1 MELSVRLKVAE
12 ASEKDELP
20 RYRVR
25 TLCRWTDIS
34 ELSEVF
40 GEGDL
45 GWEAPSEETEGDEES
60 AAVGNEKKKLV
71 CSGDLK
77 RTISADM
84 KDKEV
89 LGRFNADPGVYVMVI
104 KEEMQ
109 EVVKPPVELIEGE
122 EPPAEPEEPEMELHL
137 IPTGFLYLDPSCFL
151 LNKDETLTSCVR
163 VADGVYAEMTLDCG
177 ESFLCL
183 QESFPLEPLVLSF
196 DSVDGYPV
204 STSATKS
211 QAMESVYVSGVFETG
226 IGNDSRRIYIRPSAT
241 DSGYVDENGN
251 YRIPLQ
257 FQVIM
262 LPGIGNVA
270 NFREGLRSKT
280 YTVEVHREDIFG
292 RAFSDRV
299 INDYH
304 VALVGGEDVEDK
316 RDPLAQATGKITE
329 ADEVLMKGFDD
340 ALAQSSCIN
349 QHGLARYRLERLL
362 DTSVDILKEFARK
375 REEGE
380 ALGEQNVLVTDDVF
394 ADVRTAQASKPERWK
409 PPSDVSL
416 LKSLRKE
423 RGNADIKKKVYVR
436 PFHEMYDDFNTML
449 YMSVKMHRFL
459 GAIKEPPPRQVTPEM
474 LEVAP
479 FTRTVLAFDY
489 QDDTTLLK
497 VNEALTKVNKIAL
510 SNIQGSIRSYSFTD
524 EEMEACVNGGLDVIT
539 GFMVI
544 DNDTRIIVLEGLAGP
559 EKGME
564 SVVRDLPRLASNNKH
579 LSMLANPNILFQKR
593 LYGEFGPD
601 LKRIRI
607 RNALPKLA
615 RKPEVYNRK
624 LVSEQ
629 CFEAIDHVMHLRWAP
644 DLLSTKELEMF
655 PSAASLNTVELLYGE
670 AISRADLDGV
680 GAEPPQETTKK
691 GKKKKKPSR
700 DTIAAQEI
708 SNYMA
713 AGDTQSAGEGA
724 GKTTILTHNLPP
736 TDSKNPEY
744 EEYLATRP
752 RHRVDYLAEQRT
764 LLEDAYIN
772 KEERVSKRE
781 AESKYVL
788 QKVFGDENARI
799 HVYACQKE
807 NFKIKSYSALR
818 QRILEK
824 GGDSTYTFSKDLLAG
839 TVAAVD
845 PEELKKKQ
853 ANPNLVDK
861 SRWLTQTG
869 MQYPKPKT
877 RKDLIT
883 HPKRP
888 SDSRID
894 ELNEPWILDLP
905 EDMQDPNSKFDPTD
919 PGYIHDLRLE
929 KGYTTRIQGGNDF
942 GALRPADYQREFQLK
957 HVGDR
962 KKLPRGGLTQGDK
975 GDMDPWAFRSVHLQ
989 KPEVTKQILEAQEQD
1004 KKDWLAKV
1012 KVDSL
1017 SFKVDGFVT
1026 RDKTLQIKRTDDILH
1041 DAPVREELIHLR
1053 NRTSELGTDFSYAP
1067 PPLSIF
1073 KGEPYVA
1080 NAAANA
1086 MTRHVDKTKFITSS
1100 KPGEKGAD
1108 FNRFID
1114 KYASAP
1120 RLVKLIHNRKHPP
1133 QDSTEHI
1140 GAKWGGNTSK

>member
-1 MELSVRLKVAE
+1 MELSVRLKVAD
-12 ASEKDELP
+12 ASEESGLGK
-20 RYRVR
+20 YRVR
-25 TLCRWTDIS
+25 TLCRWTEIA
-34 ELSEVF
+34 ELSGVY

-45 GWEAPSEETEGDEES
+45 GWKTTEEEGEPEGDGGDETTKTKSEGS
-60 AAVGNEKKKLV
+60 LV
-71 CSGDLK
+71 SSGDLT
-77 RTISADM
+77 RTLSADM
-84 KDKEV
+84 TDKDV
-89 LGRFNADPGVYVMVI
+89 LARFNADPGVYVMVI
-104 KEEMQ
+104 KEDMQ
-109 EVVKPPVELIEGE
+109 EVIKPPVELGEGE

-137 IPTGFLYLDPSCFL
+137 IPKAFMYLDPSCFL
-151 LNKDETLTSCVR
+151 LNKEQSLTSCVK
-163 VADGVYAEMTLDCG
+163 VTDGVYAEMSLSCG
-177 ESFLCL
+177 ESFLAME
-183 QESFPLEPLVLSF
+183 ESFPMEPLVLSF

-211 QAMESVYVSGVFETG
+211 QAMESMYVSGVVETG
-226 IGNDSRRIYIRPSAT
+226 IGNESRRVYVRPSAT
-241 DSGYVDENGN
+241 DTGFVDENGN
-251 YRIPLQ
+251 YRIPLN
-257 FQVIM
+257 FQIIL

-280 YTVEVHREDIFG
+280 YTVEVHRENIFA
-292 RAFSDRV
+292 RAFSEGV
-299 INDYH
+299 VEDYH
-304 VALVGGEDVEDK
+304 VALVGGEDVEEK
-316 RDPLAQATGKITE
+316 RDPLAQGTGTMTE
-329 ADEVLMKGFDD
+329 ADEVLMKGFNDS
-340 ALAQSSCIN
+340 LAQSSCVN

-362 DTSVDILKEFARK
+362 DTSVDILKDFAKK
-375 REEGE
+375 REEGD

-394 ADVRTAQASKPERWK
+394 ADVRTAQASKPLRWQ

-416 LKSLRKE
+416 LKSLRRE
-423 RGNADIKKKVYVR
+423 RGNSDIKKKTYVR
-436 PFHEMYDDFNTML
+436 PFHEMYDDFNTVL
-449 YMSVKMHRFL
+449 YMSIQMHRYL
-459 GAIKEPPPRQVTPEM
+459 GAIKEPPPREVTQEM
-474 LEVAP
+474 LEVSP

-489 QDDTTLLK
+489 KDDDTLLK

-524 EEMEACVNGGLDVIT
+524 EEMEAVVNGGLDVIT

-559 EKGME
+559 GKGME

-579 LSMLANPNILFQKR
+579 LSMLANPNVLFQKR

-680 GAEPPQETTKK
+680 GAEPPQENTRK
-691 GKKKKKPSR
+691 GDRKKKSEKSTGGSTMGGA
-700 DTIAAQEI
+700 DETVQGGTA
-708 SNYMA
+708 
-713 AGDTQSAGEGA
+713 EGA
-724 GKTTILTHNLPP
+724 GGKTTILTHNLPP
-736 TDSKNPEY
+736 TDSRNPAY
-744 EEYLATRP
+744 EEYLSTRP
-752 RHRVDYLAEQRT
+752 VHRLDYLQEQRT
-764 LLEDAYIN
+764 LLVDAYAN
-772 KEERVSKRE
+772 KDERVAKRE

-807 NFKIKSYSALR
+807 NIKIKSYAALR

-845 PEELKKKQ
+845 PDELKRKE
-853 ANPNLVDK
+853 ANPNLIDK
-861 SRWLTQTG
+861 TNWLTKTG

-877 RKDLIT
+877 LKDLIT

-905 EDMQDPNSKFDPTD
+905 ADQQDPNSKFDPTD
-919 PGYIHDLRLE
+919 PKYVHDLRLE

-942 GALRPADYQREFQLK
+942 GALKPADYQREFQLK
-957 HVGDR
+957 NVGDR
-962 KKLPRGGLTQGDK
+962 KKLPRGNLTQGDK

-1004 KKDWLAKV
+1004 KKDWMAKV
-1012 KVDSL
+1012 KVESL
-1017 SFKVDGFVT
+1017 SFKVDGFAT
-1026 RDKTLQIKRTDDILH
+1026 RDKTMQIKRTDDILH
-1041 DAPVREELIHLR
+1041 DKPAREELIHLR
-1053 NRTSELGTDFSYAP
+1053 NRQSELGSDYSYAP

-1073 KGEPYVA
+1073 KEEPYIP
-1080 NAAANA
+1080 NQAANA
-1086 MTRHVDKTKFITSS
+1086 MTRLADKTKFITSLN
-1100 KPGEKGAD
+1100 PGTEKGKD

-1114 KYASAP
+1114 PNASAP
-1120 RLVKLIHNRKHPP
+1120 RVVKLIHNRKHPP
-1133 QDSTEHI
+1133 QDSSEHV
-1140 GAKWGGNTSK
+1140 GPKWGK

>member
-1 MELSVRLKVAE
+1 MRLKVAD
-12 ASEKDELP
+12 ASEEGGLGN
-20 RYRVR
+20 YRVR
-25 TLCRWTDIS
+25 TLCRWTEIA
-34 ELSEVF
+34 ELSGVF

-45 GWEAPSEETEGDEES
+45 EWQGSADEEE
-60 AAVGNEKKKLV
+60 AVGDGADRAEDTKSTPSLIS
-71 CSGDLK
+71 SGDLT
-77 RTISADM
+77 RTLSADM
-84 KDKEV
+84 TDKEV
-89 LGRFNADPGVYVMVI
+89 LARFNTDPGVYVMII
-104 KEEMQ
+104 KEDMQ
-109 EVVKPPVELIEGE
+109 EVIKPPVELGEGE
-122 EPPAEPEEPEMELHL
+122 EPPAEPEEPETELHL
-137 IPTGFLYLDPSCFL
+137 IPKAFMYLDPSCFL
-151 LNKDETLTSCVR
+151 LNKEQSLTSSVK
-163 VADGVYAEMTLDCG
+163 VADGVYAEMSLSCG
-177 ESFLCL
+177 ESFLSME
-183 QESFPLEPLVLSF
+183 ESFPLEPLVLSF
-196 DSVDGYPV
+196 DSVDSYPV

-211 QAMESVYVSGVFETG
+211 QAMESMYVSGVFETG
-226 IGNDSRRIYIRPSAT
+226 IGNESRRIYVRPSAT
-241 DSGYVDENGN
+241 DTGYVDGNGN
-251 YRIPLQ
+251 YRIPLN
-257 FQVIM
+257 FQIIL

-270 NFREGLRSKT
+270 SFREGLRSKT
-280 YTVEVHREDIFG
+280 YTVEVHRENLFA
-292 RAFSDRV
+292 RAFNESVVD
-299 INDYH
+299 DYH
-304 VALVGGEDVEDK
+304 VALVGAKDAEEKG
-316 RDPLAQATGKITE
+316 DPLAQATGKMTE
-329 ADEVLMKGFDD
+329 ADEVLMKGFED
-340 ALAQSSCIN
+340 ALAQSSCVN

-362 DTSVDILKEFARK
+362 DTSVDILKDFARK
-375 REEGE
+375 REDGE

-394 ADVRTAQASKPERWK
+394 ADVRTAKASKPLRWQ

-416 LKSLRKE
+416 LKSLRRE
-423 RGNADIKKKVYVR
+423 RGNADIKKKTYVR
-436 PFHEMYDDFNTML
+436 PFHEMYDDFNTVL
-449 YMSVKMHRFL
+449 YMSIRMHRFL

-474 LEVAP
+474 LEVSP
-479 FTRTVLAFDY
+479 FTRVVLAFDY
-489 QDDTTLLK
+489 QDDGTLLK
-497 VNEALTKVNKIAL
+497 VNEALTKVNKLAL

-524 EEMEACVNGGLDVIT
+524 EEMDAVVNGGLDVIT

-544 DNDTRIIVLEGLAGP
+544 DNDTRIIILEGLAGQG
-559 EKGME
+559 KGME

-579 LSMLANPNILFQKR
+579 LSMLANPNVLFQKR
-593 LYGEFGPD
+593 LYGGFGPD

-644 DLLSTKELEMF
+644 DLLSTKELEMY
-655 PSAASLNTVELLYGE
+655 PSAESLNTVELLYGE

-680 GAEPPQETTKK
+680 GAEPPVEASNKEKRKKKSDESTGGGAMGADETAH
-691 GKKKKKPSR
+691 GKK
-700 DTIAAQEI
+700 D
-708 SNYMA
+708 
-713 AGDTQSAGEGA
+713 EGA
-724 GKTTILTHNLPP
+724 GAGAGEKTTILTHNLPP
-736 TDSKNPEY
+736 TDSRNPAY

-752 RHRVDYLAEQRT
+752 LHRVDYLQEQRT
-764 LLEDAYIN
+764 LLVDAYAN
-772 KEERVSKRE
+772 KEERVAKRE

-807 NFKIKSYSALR
+807 NFKIKSYAALR
-818 QRILEK
+818 QRILET

-845 PEELKKKQ
+845 PDELKRKE

-894 ELNEPWILDLP
+894 ELNEPWINDLP
-905 EDMQDPNSKFDPTD
+905 ADQQDPNSKFDPTD
-919 PGYIHDLRLE
+919 PAYIRDLRLE

-942 GALRPADYQREFQLK
+942 GALKPADYQREFQLK
-957 HVGDR
+957 YVGNR
-962 KKLPRGGLTQGDK
+962 KRLPRGGLTQGDK

-1004 KKDWLAKV
+1004 KKDWMAKV

-1017 SFKVDGFVT
+1017 SFKVDGFAT
-1026 RDKTLQIKRTDDILH
+1026 RDKTMQIKRTDDILH
-1041 DAPVREELIHLR
+1041 DAPAREELIHLR

-1080 NAAANA
+1080 NQAANA
-1086 MTRHVDKTKFITSS
+1086 MTRHVDKTKFITST
-1100 KPGEKGAD
+1100 KPGEKGPD

-1120 RLVKLIHNRKHPP
+1120 RVVRLIHNKKHPP
-1133 QDSTEHI
+1133 QDSSEHI
-1140 GAKWGGNTSK
+1140 GPKWGK